1 MKGIEPITLW
11 TQTKYTETHI
21 IHPAGH
27 QVYFEGLSTPRRS
40 KNTICAVNLR
50 DNGLEPIP

>member
-11 TQTKYTETHI
+11 TQTKYTETLM